1 MHSVGC
7 AITSPN
13 ITGGPTFGHVLQLM
27 ISLPRICSRGP
38 YINLD
43 LTIFPNFV
51 GGHFYTNLVGNW
63 WFKAPVQ
70 QAVKQDTGHGGH
82 GVRFTWPGRFVAP
95 GSANPRWLPWS
106 AMCTNPISLQR
117 CMSSDMS
124 MILWYKFSFPLVI
137 HGDSLVFPLVSP

>member
-7 AITSPN
+7 AITPPN

-70 QAVKQDTGHGGH
+70 QAVKTRHRPWRPWRQ
-82 GVRFTWPGRFVAP
+82 VYVTWTICC
-95 GSANPRWLPWS
+95 PRIS
-106 AMCTNPISLQR
+106 KSKMIAMISHVYQSNVLTEVH
-117 CMSSDMS
+117 
-124 MILWYKFSFPLVI
+124 VI
-137 HGDSLVFPLVSP
+137 